1 MNYHILTYVTY
12 LPLSILLTIWVG
24 RTLFKNGRPFL
35 LDIFHS
41 NTVLAD
47 AVNKILLVGFYLI
60 NIGYAVIMLQVLA
73 SISNPQEMI
82 EMLSKKVGAIILILG
97 GMHFFNLYILFRLR
111 KRAKHSF
118 LHPTNA
124 E

>member
-1 MNYHILTYVTY
+1 MNYHILTYIMY
-12 LPLSILLTIWVG
+12 LALSIFLTIWVG

-41 NTVLAD
+41 DTVLAD
-47 AVNKILLVGFYLI
+47 SVNKLLLVGFYLI
-60 NIGYAVIMLQVLA
+60 NIGYAVITLQILS
-73 SISNPQEMI
+73 SISNSQEMI

-97 GMHFFNLYILFRLR
+97 AMHFFNLYILYKLR
-111 KRAKHSF
+111 KRAKHHF
-118 LHPTNA
+118 VPVTNA